1 MASRIY
7 FWNGGEIQVADQKI
21 IINPVSKII
30 EML

>member
-7 FWNGGEIQVADQKI
+7 FLNGAEIQVADQKI